1 MGLPTRPMLGLTL
14 LALVIPMGCVNDYHP
29 EYSPRTIYSYRQT
42 VSYPTTVILNVAPG
56 PPVALRSSTPKAGG
70 VQNRPVAPYDGA
82 HDLGSKMREEVP
94 RVETGRDSAP
104 RQRLPDEPL
113 LPRLH
118 EDESVGAS
126 VATLDL
132 AATRAKC
139 HAGDAE
145 SCRQLPGVHIN
156 GNVQL
161 FGHVV
166 IFGDV
171 FVNDSLASAER
182 GKDP

>member
-1 MGLPTRPMLGLTL
+1 MGLPTRSVLGLTL
-14 LALVIPMGCVNDYHP
+14 LALVIPMGCVNVYHP
-29 EYSPRTIYSYRQT
+29 EYSPRATYSYRQT
-42 VSYPTTVILNVAPG
+42 VAYPTTVIQVAPD

-70 VQNRPVAPYDGA
+70 VQNGPVAPSDGA
-82 HDLGSKMREEVP
+82 QDLGSKAREEVP
-94 RVETGRDSAP
+94 RVETGRDTAP
-104 RQRLPDEPL
+104 RRRLPDEPV
-113 LPRLH
+113 LPRFH

-126 VATLDL
+126 RATLDL
-132 AATRAKC
+132 APARARC

-182 GKDP
+182 GKDLP